1 MLLLFAAACFLP
13 ACGGGGGSGSPVPGA
28 NAQGLAK
35 VRNLIVMMQENHS
48 FDNYLGALPYMPGS
62 PYHAGPC
69 ASTDNACVDGL
80 TCTADAGGV
89 LTCTNVNPDATS
101 TAVTAFHDPRL
112 CVSPDLDHTWF
123 GTHHEVNFI
132 DPNNAIAGL
141 MDGFVR
147 QNDVSPQPDSG
158 ETATDDDTMG
168 FYTQDDLPY
177 YYGLAKTFALDD
189 RYFAS
194 TLAMTVPNRFYE
206 FAGTSFGHLITST
219 GESIPP
225 DPKGYQPINGTIFD
239 LLDKHGVS
247 WGEYV
252 DTGDVTELGIPY
264 GALVHTPQPPHF
276 QTFDDFI
283 SQAKKGKLPSVSFI
297 DFGISNSEHPPFDI
311 RAGEAKVADVINT
324 VRNSPTWK
332 ASLIIFT
339 YDEHGGAYDH
349 VTPPAAV
356 LPDAIPPG
364 QCADNS
370 SPPGS
375 RTPGNG
381 AQCDDSKNQ
390 AQKLCAQAASGEP
403 CSTFDQ
409 YGIRLPFIVISPFA
423 KPSYVSHTVGD
434 HGSILALI
442 ENRFALKDRLTTRD
456 AQANDL
462 EDLFDFDHSPSLHA
476 KIRPAFPP
484 QPSSSDPGCH

>member
-1 MLLLFAAACFLP
+1 LLLFAAVLFSS
-13 ACGGGGGSGSPVPGA
+13 ACGGGGAGSGSPVPSPSA
-28 NAQGLAK
+28 MGLAK
-35 VRNLIVMMQENHS
+35 VRNVIVMMQENHS
-48 FDNYLGALPYMPGS
+48 FDNYLGALPYMPSS

-69 ASTDNACVDGL
+69 ASTDNTCVDGL
-80 TCTADAGGV
+80 TCTTDVGGA
-89 LTCTNVNPDATS
+89 LTCTNSNLDAGGTPI
-101 TAVTAFHDPRL
+101 AAFHDPRL
-112 CVSPDLDHTWF
+112 CVSPDLDHTWT
-123 GTHHEVNFI
+123 GTHHEANFL
-132 DPNNAIAGL
+132 DPNSAMTGL

-147 QNDVSPQPDSG
+147 QNDVSEQTDSG

-194 TLAMTVPNRFYE
+194 ALTQTVPNRLYE
-206 FAGTSFGHLITST
+206 FAGTSFGHLVTST

-225 DPKGYQPINGTIFD
+225 DPTGYQPIHGTIFD
-239 LLDKHGVS
+239 LLDKNGVS

-252 DTGDVTELGIPY
+252 DTGDLTELGIPY
-264 GALVHTPQPPHF
+264 GALVHTPDPPHF

-283 SQAKKGKLPSVSFI
+283 SQAKKGDLPSVSFV

-311 RAGEAKVADVINT
+311 RAGESKVADVINT
-324 VRNSPTWK
+324 VRNGPTWK
-332 ASLIIFT
+332 TSIIILT

-356 LPDAIPPG
+356 APDAIPPG

-370 SPPGS
+370 DPPNS
-375 RTPGNG
+375 TTPGNG
-381 AQCDDSKNQ
+381 AQCDDSQ
-390 AQKLCAQAASGEP
+390 QEAQKLCAEANPGEA
-403 CSTFDQ
+403 CSAFDQ
-409 YGIRLPFIVISPFA
+409 YGVRLPFIVISPFA

-434 HGSILALI
+434 HGSILALL
-442 ENRFALKDRLTTRD
+442 ENRFALSERLTARD

-462 EDLFDFDHSPSLHA
+462 EDLFDFDNVPSLHA
-476 KIRPAFPP
+476 RIKPAFAPDP
-484 QPSSSDPGCH
+484 HSSDPGCN